1 MRMRKNLKIDRHSW
15 EMLKEFCEGE
25 NITLSEGLDIVIE
38 KIKER
43 ALEEKKYVKVKEVR
57 PRIDIDDDTFSILF
71 SEARRKRMSAS
82 KLIELYIDDYIGHRR
97 YEQIKAVIETEKS
110 EIEKLR
116 NVEKD
121 LHKKVLEKG

>member
-1 MRMRKNLKIDRHSW
+1 MRKNLKIDRHSW
-15 EMLKEFCEGE
+15 EMLKEFCKEEG
-25 NITLSEGLDIVIE
+25 ITLSEGVDIVIE

-43 ALEEKKYVKVKEVR
+43 ALEEKKYVKVKEIR

-82 KLIELYIDDYIGHRR
+82 KLFELYIDDYIGHRR
-97 YEQIKAVIETEKS
+97 YEQLKAVIETEKS

>member
-1 MRMRKNLKIDRHSW
+1 MRKNLKIDRHSW
-15 EMLKEFCEGE
+15 EMLKEFCKEEG
-25 NITLSEGLDIVIE
+25 ITLSEGVDIVIE

-43 ALEEKKYVKVKEVR
+43 ALEEKKYVEVKEIR

-82 KLIELYIDDYIGHRR
+82 KLFELYIDDYIGHRR
-97 YEQIKAVIETEKS
+97 YEQLKAVIETEKS

>member
-1 MRMRKNLKIDRHSW
+1 MRKNLKIDRHSW
-15 EMLKEFCEGE
+15 EMLKEFCKGEG
-25 NITLSEGLDIVIE
+25 ITLSEGVDIVIE

-43 ALEEKKYVKVKEVR
+43 ALEEKKCVEIKEIR

-82 KLIELYIDDYIGHRR
+82 KLFELYIDDYIGHRR
-97 YEQIKAVIETEKS
+97 YGQLKTVIDAEKD

-116 NVEKD
+116 KVE
-121 LHKKVLEKG
+121 LELQSKKWA

>member
-1 MRMRKNLKIDRHSW
+1 
-15 EMLKEFCEGE
+15 MLKEFCKEEG
-25 NITLSEGLDIVIE
+25 ITLSEGFDIVIE

-43 ALEEKKYVKVKEVR
+43 ALEEKKYVEAKEIR

-97 YEQIKAVIETEKS
+97 YEQLRSILETEKN

-116 NVEKD
+116 NVGKELHEKM
-121 LHKKVLEKG
+121 LEKG

>member
-1 MRMRKNLKIDRHSW
+1 MRKNLKIDRHSW
-15 EMLKEFCEGE
+15 EMLKEFCKGEG
-25 NITLSEGLDIVIE
+25 ITLSEGVDIVIE

-82 KLIELYIDDYIGHRR
+82 KLFELYIDDYIGHRR
-97 YEQIKAVIETEKS
+97 YGQLKTVIDAEKE

-116 NVEKD
+116 KVE
-121 LHKKVLEKG
+121 LELQAKKWA

>member
-1 MRMRKNLKIDRHSW
+1 MRKNLKIDRHSW
-15 EMLKEFCEGE
+15 EMLKEFCKEKG
-25 NITLSEGLDIVIE
+25 ITLSEGVDIVIE

-43 ALEEKKYVKVKEVR
+43 ALEEKKYVEVKEIR

-82 KLIELYIDDYIGHRR
+82 KLFELYIDDYIGHRR
-97 YEQIKAVIETEKS
+97 YEQLKAVIETEKS

>member
-1 MRMRKNLKIDRHSW
+1 MRKNLKIDRHSW
-15 EMLKEFCEGE
+15 EILKEFCKEEG
-25 NITLSEGLDIVIE
+25 ITLSEGVDIVIE

-43 ALEEKKYVKVKEVR
+43 ALEEKKYVEVKEIR

-82 KLIELYIDDYIGHRR
+82 KLFELYIDDYIGHRR
-97 YEQIKAVIETEKS
+97 YEQLKAVIETEKS

>member
-1 MRMRKNLKIDRHSW
+1 
-15 EMLKEFCEGE
+15 MLKEFCKKEG
-25 NITLSEGLDIVIE
+25 ITLSEGVDIVIE

-43 ALEEKKYVKVKEVR
+43 ALEEKKYVEVKEIR

-82 KLIELYIDDYIGHRR
+82 KLFELYIDDYIGHRR
-97 YEQIKAVIETEKS
+97 YEQLKAVIETEKS

>member
-1 MRMRKNLKIDRHSW
+1 MRKNLKIDRHSW
-15 EMLKEFCEGE
+15 EMLKEFCKKEG
-25 NITLSEGLDIVIE
+25 ITLSEGVDIVIE

-43 ALEEKKYVKVKEVR
+43 ALEEKKYVEVKEIR

-82 KLIELYIDDYIGHRR
+82 KLFELYIDDYIGHRR
-97 YEQIKAVIETEKS
+97 YEQLKAVIETEKS